1 LSKNIRKAAVLL
13 LALLFLCG
21 CAQPDAPAKAAAEM
35 TLLPASPDS
44 LETEPQE
51 EPMLKIEIGNTILS
65 AQFADT
71 RAAEELKN
79 DLKNGS
85 ITISVSNYGGWEK
98 VGSLPWSLPRD
109 DVQTTAVPGDI
120 MLYNGSSIVLFYGN
134 NSWAYTRLGTIV
146 DADEET
152 LRAALSGEETELV
165 LSLM

>member
-1 LSKNIRKAAVLL
+1 
-13 LALLFLCG
+13 
-21 CAQPDAPAKAAAEM
+21 
-35 TLLPASPDS
+35 
-44 LETEPQE
+44 
-51 EPMLKIEIGNTILS
+51 MLKIEIGNTILS

-152 LRAALSGEETELV
+152 LRAALSGDETELI
-165 LSLM
+165 LSLT